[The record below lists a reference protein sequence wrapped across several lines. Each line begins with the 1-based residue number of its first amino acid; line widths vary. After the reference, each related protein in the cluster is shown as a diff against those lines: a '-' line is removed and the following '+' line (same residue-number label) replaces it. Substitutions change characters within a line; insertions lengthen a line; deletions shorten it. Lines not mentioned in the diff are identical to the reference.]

1 MKKII
6 YVNVV
11 EKRYFVYIAI
21 HWAICQ
27 IKLNQEVGIMKN
39 YTADRVRNVVLL
51 GHSGSGKTTYAE
63 AALFYSGATKRF
75 GKVDEGNTVSDYEAE
90 EIRRKVSIN
99 TSVLPV
105 AWQDTKINFLD
116 TPGYFDFISEAKMAM
131 SVADTALILVS
142 AKSGVEVGT
151 EKAWEYAEELHL
163 PKFFFVNQMDDEN
176 ANFEK
181 TLADLRSNF
190 GKAVAPLQIPFND
203 EEGKFIGFINLIKK
217 DARKKVDGKLQ
228 PCDMPEDKIDEVE
241 VLRSM
246 LVEVAAESSEELME
260 KFFNDIELTEE
271 EIYDGLLEGIKNRS
285 IAPVMCG
292 SATLGYGVKLLMNTI
307 VRFTPPAMEARKNFH
322 AFIDGTDTVLCSG
335 EDNNFSAFVFKTIS
349 DPYIGR
355 LNLFR
360 VMSGRLDNT
369 MSVYNVEKDTMEK
382 VGHLYIVK
390 GKEQIEV
397 NELHTGDI
405 GALAKLSNTS
415 TQDTLATKEHP
426 ILLPKLPLPSSV
438 LSMAIQPKG
447 KGDEDKLSVA
457 LSKIREED
465 PTIKM
470 EVNKE
475 TKQTVIS
482 GIGEQQLDV
491 MVNKLKTKYKIEVE
505 LLDPIIPFRETVK
518 GKSSVRGR
526 YKKQSGGHGQFGDI
540 VMEFEPS
547 GDLSKPF
554 EFVEKIFGGSVP
566 KQYFPAVEKG
576 LQECVLSGVLA
587 GYPVVGLKATLVDGS
602 YHPVDSSEMA
612 FKMATSVAFKEGVP
626 QAKPTLLEPIEHI
639 EVLIPEKYMG
649 DIMGDINKRRGRI
662 LSMDAV
668 GSKKCII
675 AEVPTLEMQKYA
687 TDLRSLT
694 QSRGEYKHFFER
706 YEEVPAE
713 IQKKIIERRAAEKG
727 K

>member
-1 MKKII
+1 
-6 YVNVV
+6 
-11 EKRYFVYIAI
+11 
-21 HWAICQ
+21 
-27 IKLNQEVGIMKN
+27 MKN
-39 YTADRVRNVVLL
+39 YTADKVRNVVLL

-105 AWQDTKINFLD
+105 EWQGTKINFLD
-116 TPGYFDFISEAKMAM
+116 TPGYFDFISEGKMAM
-131 SVADTALILVS
+131 SVADTALIMVS

-151 EKAWEYAEELHL
+151 EKAWEQTEEMSL
-163 PKFFFVNQMDDEN
+163 PRIIFVNQMDDEN
-176 ANFEK
+176 ADFEK

-203 EEGKFIGFINLIKK
+203 EDGKFVGFINLIKR
-217 DARKKVDGKLQ
+217 DARKKVNGKLQ
-228 PCDMPEDKIDEVE
+228 ACEVPADKIDEVE

-260 KFFNDIELTEE
+260 KFFNDIELTED
-271 EIYDGLLEGIKNRS
+271 EIYDGLLEGIENRS

-307 VRFTPPAMEARKNFH
+307 VRFTPPALEAKKNFH
-322 AFIDGTDTVLCSG
+322 AFIDGTDTVLCSS
-335 EDNNFSAFVFKTIS
+335 EDENFSAFVFKTIS

-360 VMSGRLDNT
+360 VMTGKIDSSMT
-369 MSVYNVEKDTMEK
+369 VYNVEKDTTEK
-382 VGHLYIVK
+382 VGHLYIVR

-397 NELHTGDI
+397 DELHTGDI

-415 TQDTLATKEHP
+415 TQDTLATREYP
-426 ILLPKLPLPSSV
+426 ISIPKIPLPSSV

-447 KGDEDKLSVA
+447 KGDEDKLSSA
-457 LSKIREED
+457 LTKIREED
-465 PTIKM
+465 PTLKM

-475 TKQTVIS
+475 TKQTILS

-491 MVNKLKTKYKIEVE
+491 MINKLKTKYKIEVD
-505 LLDPIIPFRETVK
+505 LIDPIIPYRETVK
-518 GKSSVRGR
+518 AKASVRGR
-526 YKKQSGGHGQFGDI
+526 YKKQSGGHGQFGDV

-547 GDLSKPF
+547 GDMTLPYVF
-554 EFVEKIFGGSVP
+554 EEKVFGGSVP

-576 LQECVLSGVLA
+576 LQECVLNGVLA
-587 GYPVVGLKATLVDGS
+587 GYPVVGLKATLTDGS

-612 FKMATSVAFKEGVP
+612 FKMATSAAYKEGVP
-626 QAKPTLLEPIEHI
+626 QARPTLLEPIEHV
-639 EVLIPEKYMG
+639 EVLVPERYMG

-668 GSKKCII
+668 GNKKCIV
-675 AEVPTLEMQKYA
+675 AEVPTSEMHKYA
-687 TDLRSLT
+687 TDLRSMT
-694 QSRGEYKHFFER
+694 QSRGEYTHRFER
-706 YEEVPAE
+706 YEEAPAE
-713 IQKKIIERRAAEKG
+713 IQKKIIERRAAEK
-727 K
+727 KIS

>member
-1 MKKII
+1 MKS
-6 YVNVV
+6 Y
-11 EKRYFVYIAI
+11 A
-21 HWAICQ
+21 
-27 IKLNQEVGIMKN
+27 
-39 YTADRVRNVVLL
+39 ADKVRNVVLL

-63 AALFYSGATKRF
+63 AALFFSGATKRF
-75 GKVDEGNTVSDYEAE
+75 GKVDEGNTVSDYDPE
-90 EIRRKVSIN
+90 EIRRKVSIS

-105 AWQDTKINFLD
+105 EWQDTKINFLD
-116 TPGYFDFISEAKMAM
+116 TPGYFDFVAESKLAM
-131 SVADTALILVS
+131 SVADTALIMVS

-151 EKAWEYAEELHL
+151 EKAWEYTEEMHL
-163 PKFFFVNQMDDEN
+163 PRIFFVNQMDDEN
-176 ANFEK
+176 ADFER
-181 TLADLRSNF
+181 TLADMRVKF
-190 GKAVAPLQIPFND
+190 GKSVAPLQIPFND
-203 EEGKFIGFINLIKK
+203 ADGKFVGFINLIKR

-228 PCDMPEDKIDEVE
+228 PCEMPEDKKDEVE

-246 LVEVAAESSEELME
+246 LVEVAAESSDELME

-271 EIYDGLLEGIKNRS
+271 EIYDGLKYGIENNT

-292 SATLGYGVKLLMNTI
+292 SATLGYGVKLLLNTI
-307 VRFTPPAMEARKNFH
+307 VRFTPPANEAKPNFH
-322 AFIDGTDTVLCSG
+322 AFHNGEKVVYCSTDD
-335 EDNNFSAFVFKTIS
+335 ERFSAFVFKTIA

-360 VMSGRLDNT
+360 VMTGKLDAS
-369 MSVYNVEKDTMEK
+369 MSVYNDEKDTVEK
-382 VGHLYIVK
+382 VGHLYVIR

-397 NELHTGDI
+397 SELHSGDI

-415 TQDTLATKEHP
+415 TQDTLSLKEANIVIP
-426 ILLPKLPLPSSV
+426 KISLPESV
-438 LSMAIQPKG
+438 LCMAIQPKG
-447 KGDEDKLSVA
+447 KGDEDKLSAA

-475 TKQTVIS
+475 TKQTLIY

-491 MVNKLKTKYKIEVE
+491 MVNKLKNKYKIEVE
-505 LLDPIIPFRETVK
+505 LKDPIIPYRETI
-518 GKSSVRGR
+518 KSKTSVRGR
-526 YKKQSGGHGQFGDI
+526 YKKQSGGHGQFGDV

-547 GDLSKPF
+547 GDLSVPYVF
-554 EFVEKIFGGSVP
+554 EEKIFGGSVP

-576 LQECVLSGVLA
+576 LQECVQSGVLA
-587 GYPVVGLKATLVDGS
+587 GYPVVGLKATLTDGS

-626 QAKPTLLEPIEHI
+626 QAKPTILEPIEHV

-668 GSKKCII
+668 GNKKCIV
-675 AEVPTLEMQKYA
+675 AEVPTAEMHKYA

-694 QSRGEYKHFFER
+694 QSRGDYRHHFER
-706 YEEVPAE
+706 YEEAPME
-713 IQKKIIERRAAEKG
+713 IQKKIIAARAEQK
-727 K
+727 

>member
-1 MKKII
+1 MKS
-6 YVNVV
+6 Y
-11 EKRYFVYIAI
+11 A
-21 HWAICQ
+21 
-27 IKLNQEVGIMKN
+27 
-39 YTADRVRNVVLL
+39 ADKVRNVVLL

-63 AALFYSGATKRF
+63 AALFFSGATKRF
-75 GKVDEGNTVSDYEAE
+75 GKVDEGNTVSDYDPE
-90 EIRRKVSIN
+90 EIRRKVSIS

-105 AWQDTKINFLD
+105 EWQDTKINFLD
-116 TPGYFDFISEAKMAM
+116 TPGYFDFVAESKLAM
-131 SVADTALILVS
+131 SVADTALIMVS

-151 EKAWEYAEELHL
+151 EKAWEYTEEMHL
-163 PKFFFVNQMDDEN
+163 PRIFFVNQMDDEN
-176 ANFEK
+176 ADFER
-181 TLADLRSNF
+181 TLADMRVKF
-190 GKAVAPLQIPFND
+190 GKSVAPLQIPFND
-203 EEGKFIGFINLIKK
+203 ADGKFVGFINLIKR

-228 PCDMPEDKIDEVE
+228 PCEMPEDKKDEVE

-246 LVEVAAESSEELME
+246 LVEVAAESSDELME

-271 EIYDGLLEGIKNRS
+271 EIYDGLKYGIENNT

-292 SATLGYGVKLLMNTI
+292 SATLGYGVKLLLNTI
-307 VRFTPPAMEARKNFH
+307 VRFTPPANEAKPNFH
-322 AFIDGTDTVLCSG
+322 AFHNGEKVVYCSTDD
-335 EDNNFSAFVFKTIS
+335 ERFSAFVFKTIA

-360 VMSGRLDNT
+360 VMTGKLDAS
-369 MSVYNVEKDTMEK
+369 MSVYNEEKDTVEK
-382 VGHLYIVK
+382 VGHLYVIR

-397 NELHTGDI
+397 SELHSGDI

-415 TQDTLATKEHP
+415 TQDTLSLKEANIVIP
-426 ILLPKLPLPSSV
+426 KISLPESV
-438 LSMAIQPKG
+438 LCMAIQPKG

-475 TKQTVIS
+475 TKQTLIY

-491 MVNKLKTKYKIEVE
+491 MVNKLKNKYKIEVE
-505 LLDPIIPFRETVK
+505 LKDPIIPYRETI
-518 GKSSVRGR
+518 KSKTSVRGR
-526 YKKQSGGHGQFGDI
+526 YKKQSGGHGQFGDV

-547 GDLSKPF
+547 GDLSVPYVF
-554 EFVEKIFGGSVP
+554 EEKIFGGSVP

-576 LQECVLSGVLA
+576 LQECVQSGVLA
-587 GYPVVGLKATLVDGS
+587 GYPVVGLKATLTDGS

-626 QAKPTLLEPIEHI
+626 QAKPTILEPIEHV

-668 GSKKCII
+668 GNKKCIV
-675 AEVPTLEMQKYA
+675 AEVPTAEMHKYA

-694 QSRGEYKHFFER
+694 QSRGDYRHHFER
-706 YEEVPAE
+706 YEEAPME
-713 IQKKIIERRAAEKG
+713 IQKKIIAARAEQK
-727 K
+727 

>member
-1 MKKII
+1 
-6 YVNVV
+6 
-11 EKRYFVYIAI
+11 
-21 HWAICQ
+21 
-27 IKLNQEVGIMKN
+27 MKN
-39 YTADRVRNVVLL
+39 YTADKVRNVALL
-51 GHSGSGKTTYAE
+51 GHSGSGKTTFAE
-63 AALFYSGATKRF
+63 AALFFSGATKRF

-99 TSVLPV
+99 SSVLPV
-105 AWQDTKINFLD
+105 EWQDTKINFLD
-116 TPGYFDFISEAKMAM
+116 TPGYFDFVAEAKMAM
-131 SVADTALILVS
+131 SVADTALVMVS

-151 EKAWEYAEELHL
+151 EKAWEYIEEMHL
-163 PKFFFVNQMDDEN
+163 PRFFFVNQMDDEN
-176 ANFEK
+176 ADFEK
-181 TLADLRSNF
+181 TLAELRSNF

-203 EEGKFIGFINLIKK
+203 ENGKFVGFINLIKK
-217 DARKKVDGKLQ
+217 DARKKVSGKLQ
-228 PCDMPEDKIDEVE
+228 PCEVPADKVDEVE

-246 LVEVAAESSEELME
+246 LIEVAAESSEELME

-271 EIYDGLLEGIKNRS
+271 EIYDGLLAGIENRS

-307 VRFTPPAMEARKNFH
+307 VRFTPPSLEAKKNFH
-322 AFIDGTDTVLCSG
+322 AFIDGTDTVLCSA
-335 EDNNFSAFVFKTIS
+335 EDETFSAFVFKTIS

-360 VMSGRLDNT
+360 VMTGKLDTSMNI
-369 MSVYNVEKDTMEK
+369 YNVEKDTFEK
-382 VGHLYIVK
+382 LSHLYIVR

-397 NELHTGDI
+397 SELHTGDI

-426 ILLPKLPLPSSV
+426 IVIPKLPLPSSV

-447 KGDEDKLSVA
+447 KGDEDKLSNA
-457 LSKIREED
+457 LTKIREED

-475 TKQTVIS
+475 TKQTLIS

-491 MVNKLKTKYKIEVE
+491 MINKLKAKYKIEVDMI
-505 LLDPIIPFRETVK
+505 DPIIPYRETVK

-547 GDLSKPF
+547 GDMTLPYV
-554 EFVEKIFGGSVP
+554 FVEKIFGGSVP

-587 GYPVVGLKATLVDGS
+587 GYPVVGLKATLTDGS

-612 FKMATSVAFKEGVP
+612 FKMATSVAYKEGVP
-626 QAKPTLLEPIEHI
+626 QAKPTLLEPIEHV
-639 EVLIPEKYMG
+639 EVMIPERYMG

-668 GSKKCII
+668 GNKKCIV
-675 AEVPTLEMQKYA
+675 AEVPTSEMHKYA
-687 TDLRSLT
+687 TDLRSMT
-694 QSRGEYKHFFER
+694 QSRGEYKHNFDR
-706 YEEVPAE
+706 YEEAPLE
-713 IQKKIIERRAAEKG
+713 IQKKIIESRAAEKE

>member
-1 MKKII
+1 MKS
-6 YVNVV
+6 Y
-11 EKRYFVYIAI
+11 A
-21 HWAICQ
+21 
-27 IKLNQEVGIMKN
+27 
-39 YTADRVRNVVLL
+39 ADKVRNLVLL

-63 AALFYSGATKRF
+63 AALFFSGATKRF
-75 GKVDEGNTVSDYEAE
+75 GKVDEGNTVSDYDPE
-90 EIRRKVSIN
+90 EIRRKVSIS

-105 AWQDTKINFLD
+105 EWQDTKINFLD
-116 TPGYFDFISEAKMAM
+116 TPGYFDFVAESKLAM
-131 SVADTALILVS
+131 SVADTALIMVS

-151 EKAWEYAEELHL
+151 EKAWEYTEEMHL
-163 PKFFFVNQMDDEN
+163 PRIFFVNQMDDEN
-176 ANFEK
+176 ADFER
-181 TLADLRSNF
+181 TLADMRVKF
-190 GKAVAPLQIPFND
+190 GKSVAPLQIPFND
-203 EEGKFIGFINLIKK
+203 ADGKFVGFINLIKR

-228 PCDMPEDKIDEVE
+228 PCEMPEDKKDEVE

-246 LVEVAAESSEELME
+246 LVEVAAESSDELME

-271 EIYDGLLEGIKNRS
+271 EIYDGLKYGIENNT

-292 SATLGYGVKLLMNTI
+292 SATLGYGVKLLLNTI
-307 VRFTPPAMEARKNFH
+307 VRFTPPANEAKPNFH
-322 AFIDGTDTVLCSG
+322 AFHNGEKVVYCSTDD
-335 EDNNFSAFVFKTIS
+335 ERFSAFVFKTIA

-360 VMSGRLDNT
+360 VMTGKLDAS
-369 MSVYNVEKDTMEK
+369 MSVYNEEKDTVEK
-382 VGHLYIVK
+382 VGHLYVIR

-397 NELHTGDI
+397 SELHSGDI

-415 TQDTLATKEHP
+415 TQDTLSLKEANIVIP
-426 ILLPKLPLPSSV
+426 KISLPESV
-438 LSMAIQPKG
+438 LCMAIQPKG

-475 TKQTVIS
+475 TKQTLIY

-491 MVNKLKTKYKIEVE
+491 MVNKLKNKYKIEVE
-505 LLDPIIPFRETVK
+505 LKDPIIPYRETI
-518 GKSSVRGR
+518 KSKTSVRGR
-526 YKKQSGGHGQFGDI
+526 YKKQSGGHGQFGDV

-547 GDLSKPF
+547 GDLSVPYVF
-554 EFVEKIFGGSVP
+554 EEKIFGGSVP

-576 LQECVLSGVLA
+576 LQECVQSGVLA
-587 GYPVVGLKATLVDGS
+587 GYPVVGLKATLTDGS

-626 QAKPTLLEPIEHI
+626 QAKPTILEPIEHV

-668 GSKKCII
+668 GNKKCIV
-675 AEVPTLEMQKYA
+675 AEVPTAEMHKYA

-694 QSRGEYKHFFER
+694 QSRGDYRHHFER
-706 YEEVPAE
+706 YEEAPME
-713 IQKKIIERRAAEKG
+713 IQKKIIAARAEQK
-727 K
+727 

>member
-1 MKKII
+1 MKSYAANK
-6 YVNVV
+6 
-11 EKRYFVYIAI
+11 
-21 HWAICQ
+21 
-27 IKLNQEVGIMKN
+27 
-39 YTADRVRNVVLL
+39 VRNVVLL

-63 AALFYSGATKRF
+63 AALYYSGATKRF
-75 GKVDEGNTVSDYEAE
+75 GKVEEGNTVSDYEAE

-105 AWQDTKINFLD
+105 EWQETKINFLD
-116 TPGYFDFISEAKMAM
+116 TPGYFDFVAECKLAM
-131 SVADTALILVS
+131 SVADTALIMVS

-151 EKAWEYAEELHL
+151 EKAWEFAEEMHM
-163 PKFFFVNQMDDEN
+163 PKMIFINQMDDEN
-176 ANFEK
+176 ADFEK
-181 TLADLRSNF
+181 TLADLRAKF
-190 GKAVAPLQIPFND
+190 GKSVAPLQIPFND
-203 EEGKFIGFINLIKK
+203 ENGNFIGFINLIKR

-228 PCDMPEDKIDEVE
+228 PCEMPEDKKDEVE

-246 LVEVAAESSEELME
+246 LIEVAAESSDELME

-271 EIYDGLLEGIKNRS
+271 EIYDGLTYGIENHT

-292 SATLGYGVKLLMNTI
+292 SATLGYGVKLLLNTI
-307 VRFTPPAMEARKNFH
+307 VRFTPPALEAKPNFH
-322 AFIDGTDTVLCSG
+322 AFHDGKDVVFCSSDD
-335 EDNNFSAFVFKTIS
+335 ERFSAFVFKTIA

-360 VMSGRLDNT
+360 VMTGKLDTT
-369 MSVYNVEKDTMEK
+369 MSVYNEEKDTVEK
-382 VGHLYIVK
+382 VGHLYVVR

-415 TQDTLATKEHP
+415 TQDTLSLKEANIVIP
-426 ILLPKLPLPSSV
+426 KISLPESV
-438 LSMAIQPKG
+438 LCMAIRPKG
-447 KGDEDKLSVA
+447 KGDEDKLSAA

-475 TKQTVIS
+475 TKQTLIY

-491 MVNKLKTKYKIEVE
+491 MVNKLKAKYKIEVE
-505 LLDPIIPFRETVK
+505 LTDPIIPYRETI
-518 GKSSVRGR
+518 KSKASVRGR
-526 YKKQSGGHGQFGDI
+526 YKKQSGGHGQFGDV

-547 GDLSKPF
+547 GDMSVPYIF
-554 EFVEKIFGGSVP
+554 EEKIFGGSVP

-576 LQECVLSGVLA
+576 LQECVQSGVLA
-587 GYPVVGLKATLVDGS
+587 GYPVVGLKATLTDGS

-612 FKMATSVAFKEGVP
+612 FKMATSVAFKEGMP
-626 QAKPTLLEPIEHI
+626 QAKPTILEPIEHV

-668 GSKKCII
+668 GNKKCIV
-675 AEVPTLEMQKYA
+675 AEVPTSEMHKYA
-687 TDLRSLT
+687 TDLRSMT
-694 QSRGEYKHFFER
+694 QSRGDYRHHFER
-706 YEEVPAE
+706 YEEAPME
-713 IQKKIIERRAAEKG
+713 IQKKIIAMRAEQKEK
-727 K
+727 

>member
-1 MKKII
+1 MKS
-6 YVNVV
+6 Y
-11 EKRYFVYIAI
+11 A
-21 HWAICQ
+21 
-27 IKLNQEVGIMKN
+27 
-39 YTADRVRNVVLL
+39 ADKVRNVVLL

-63 AALFYSGATKRF
+63 AALFFSGATKRF
-75 GKVDEGNTVSDYEAE
+75 GKVDEGNTVSDYDPE
-90 EIRRKVSIN
+90 EIRRKVSIS

-105 AWQDTKINFLD
+105 EWQDTKINFLD
-116 TPGYFDFISEAKMAM
+116 TPGYFDFVAESKLAM
-131 SVADTALILVS
+131 SVADTALIMVS

-151 EKAWEYAEELHL
+151 EKAWEYTEEMHL
-163 PKFFFVNQMDDEN
+163 PRIFFVNQMDDEN
-176 ANFEK
+176 ADFER
-181 TLADLRSNF
+181 TLADMRVKF
-190 GKAVAPLQIPFND
+190 GKSVAPLQIPFND
-203 EEGKFIGFINLIKK
+203 ADGKFVGFINLIKR

-228 PCDMPEDKIDEVE
+228 PCEMPEDKKDEVE

-246 LVEVAAESSEELME
+246 LVEVAAESSDELME

-271 EIYDGLLEGIKNRS
+271 EIYDGLKYGIENNT

-292 SATLGYGVKLLMNTI
+292 SATLGYGVKLLLNTI
-307 VRFTPPAMEARKNFH
+307 VRFTPPANEAKPNFH
-322 AFIDGTDTVLCSG
+322 AFHNGEKVVYCSTDD
-335 EDNNFSAFVFKTIS
+335 ERFSAFVFKTIA

-360 VMSGRLDNT
+360 VMTGKLDAS
-369 MSVYNVEKDTMEK
+369 MSVYNEEKDTVEK
-382 VGHLYIVK
+382 VGHLYVIR

-397 NELHTGDI
+397 SELHSGDI

-415 TQDTLATKEHP
+415 TQDTLSLKEANIVIP
-426 ILLPKLPLPSSV
+426 KISLPESV
-438 LSMAIQPKG
+438 LCMAIQPKG

-475 TKQTVIS
+475 TKQTLIY

-491 MVNKLKTKYKIEVE
+491 MVNKLKNKYKIEVE
-505 LLDPIIPFRETVK
+505 LKDPIIPYRETI
-518 GKSSVRGR
+518 KSKTSVRGR
-526 YKKQSGGHGQFGDI
+526 YKKQSGGHGQFGDV

-547 GDLSKPF
+547 GDLSVPYVF
-554 EFVEKIFGGSVP
+554 EEKIFGGSVP

-576 LQECVLSGVLA
+576 LQECVQSGVLA
-587 GYPVVGLKATLVDGS
+587 GYPVVGLKATLTDGS

-626 QAKPTLLEPIEHI
+626 QAKPTILEPIEHV

-668 GSKKCII
+668 GNKKCIV
-675 AEVPTLEMQKYA
+675 AEVPTAEMHKYA

-694 QSRGEYKHFFER
+694 QSRGDYRHHFKR
-706 YEEVPAE
+706 YEEAPME
-713 IQKKIIERRAAEKG
+713 IQKKIIAARAEQK
-727 K
+727 